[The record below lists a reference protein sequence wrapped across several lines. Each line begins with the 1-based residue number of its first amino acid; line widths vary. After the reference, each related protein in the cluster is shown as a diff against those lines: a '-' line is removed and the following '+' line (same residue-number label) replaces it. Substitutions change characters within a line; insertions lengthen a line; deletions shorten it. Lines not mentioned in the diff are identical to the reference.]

1 MCYTKIIK
9 KVTYVIGIFILVSG
23 VLQLIFE
30 YVPKEITI
38 KQKNEV
44 GNYGNHTQENYLL
57 FTSGNSI
64 WSIPFICGSKLY
76 LYDIKEDKKYLLWH
90 QKGIFQEFGTEM
102 CFNGE
107 NILVFAGRGMGGQ
120 PSDAVMIALDGSKK
134 KITIDP
140 TSCIAIKETAIYYIE
155 EIYDEKNGKQF
166 YDVIWE
172 KDIASGVQ
180 KKLLQG
186 DEHSFE
192 SFKIINGRLF
202 AVDENLGSLVIKN
215 LSTGQVS
222 THQFSENVYPA
233 YIIPK
238 DEDSIIVIGIG
249 ESYQYK
255 IIEYQL
261 EEAKE
266 RIIALL
272 NNEKEDASYWLW
284 DNGTYKNGYLYCNDM
299 SDNVVQIDVKTGKTE
314 ILITANQLG
323 TERNYCHAE
332 YSQDYIAIEV
342 YHDSMKTL
350 YIFDYGGNLIRKKLL
365 HQ

>member
-38 KQKNEV
+38 NQKNEV
-44 GNYGNHTQENYLL
+44 GNYGNHSQENYLI
-57 FTSGNSI
+57 FSSGNSV

-238 DEDSIIVIGIG
+238 M
-249 ESYQYK
+249 
-255 IIEYQL
+255 
-261 EEAKE
+261 
-266 RIIALL
+266 RIALL
-272 NNEKEDASYWLW
+272 LLEL
-284 DNGTYKNGYLYCNDM
+284 
-299 SDNVVQIDVKTGKTE
+299 
-314 ILITANQLG
+314 
-323 TERNYCHAE
+323 ERVTSIKSSN
-332 YSQDYIAIEV
+332 I
-342 YHDSMKTL
+342 
-350 YIFDYGGNLIRKKLL
+350 NLKKLKSV
-365 HQ
+365 